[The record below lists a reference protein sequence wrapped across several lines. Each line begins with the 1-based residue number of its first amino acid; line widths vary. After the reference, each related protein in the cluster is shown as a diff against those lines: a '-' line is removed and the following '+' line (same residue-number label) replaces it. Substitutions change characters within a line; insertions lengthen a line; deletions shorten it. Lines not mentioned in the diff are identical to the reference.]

1 MPKEKKILTV
11 PSDHLE
17 ISRDTILKPGVYWLP
32 KGITITADSV
42 TLDGNGAVLVGS
54 NRSGCGVT
62 ILSRQ
67 DVTIKNLH
75 IQEYGHG
82 IFARGCRNLS
92 ISDCRVTA
100 TAEVP
105 ANTLFLNVWLPLEQ
119 AYGGGILLAES
130 QDCSLTRNDLQHQMN
145 GVLSYN
151 CQRLRVTHNNASYC
165 SGWGFHLFE
174 TCDSLYE
181 DNLADYC
188 CRWEPRGPRRGHMGA
203 DAAGF
208 LIIHSSS
215 RNIFRRNLA
224 RLGGDGFFLAG
235 LSPAYQPVPCNDN
248 LFEEND
254 GSWSPNIAFEA
265 TFSAGNIYRNNFA
278 NHCNYGFWL
287 GFSSHGLLEEN
298 QMIGNHQAGIAVE
311 NGVDFQ
317 VRRNLFQDNQHGILL
332 WSKHIP
338 EFLPA
343 VPENETSYNWSI
355 ERNEFIRNN
364 KAIRIAANQ
373 DHGLRP
379 YRVPEGQSISGWFR
393 PHDHLIRSNRF
404 QDNQIGI
411 ETLHTDQT
419 RSEINSFKG
428 SLLADQMDQ
437 NEVEE
442 A

>member
-1 MPKEKKILTV
+1 MPKEKRDLTV
-11 PSDHLE
+11 PTDRLE
-17 ISRDTILKPGVYWLP
+17 INQDTKLKPGVYRLP
-32 KGITITADSV
+32 NGISIAADGV

-54 NRSGCGVT
+54 SRSGSGVT
-62 ILSRQ
+62 LLNHQ

-75 IQEYGHG
+75 ILEYRHG
-82 IFARGCRNLS
+82 ISARRCRNLN
-92 ISDCRVTA
+92 ISGCRVTD
-100 TAEVP
+100 TEEVP
-105 ANTLFLNVWLPLEQ
+105 ANTIFLNIWLPLEQ

-130 QDCSLTRNDLQHQMN
+130 EDCKVTHNDLQHQMN
-145 GVLSYN
+145 GMLSYS
-151 CQRLRVTHNNASYC
+151 CRRLTVTQNNASYC
-165 SGWGFHLFE
+165 SGWGFHLYE

-181 DNLADYC
+181 DNVADYC

-208 LIIHSSS
+208 LIIFSSS
-215 RNIFRRNLA
+215 RNTFRRNLA

-235 LSPAYQPVPCNDN
+235 LSPAFQAVPCNDN

-287 GFSSHGLLEEN
+287 GFSSRGVLEDN

-317 VRRNLFQDNQHGILL
+317 VRRNLFQNNLHGILL

-343 VPENETSYNWSI
+343 VPENNTSYNWRI
-355 ERNEFIRNN
+355 ERNEFVGNR
-364 KAIRIAANQ
+364 KAICIAANQ

-379 YRVPEGQSISGWFR
+379 YRVPAGETLSGWLR

-411 ETLHTDQT
+411 ETRHTDKT
-419 RSEINSFKG
+419 LIEANSFQG
-428 SLLADQMDQ
+428 SLVADHMDH
-437 NEVEE
+437 NELEE